1 VSPGDNAHRDDLF
14 VDARSA
20 IEIHSRNRREPSE
33 APSEPDD
40 EVMDLRSRL
49 AASEARFEAIV
60 ERSSDGVLVV
70 DNEGAIRFA
79 NAAAAAMLAR
89 SRNELID
96 HPVGFAV
103 LAGDVTQVE
112 LLRPGG
118 HLIFAEMRV
127 VDTGWEGQP
136 CRLALLR
143 DVTERRQA
151 EAELAQRATH
161 DHLTRLP
168 NRFLLNDRVLQ
179 ALARLKRT
187 HTSLAV
193 FVLDLDEFK
202 AVNDDFGHLA
212 GDEVLVEA
220 ARRIEETLRPAD
232 SAARFGGDEFVLVC
246 EAMTRAEAKA
256 LAARLTA
263 AFDEPMLVTGHS
275 INVSVSVGYTVA
287 TDPKAT
293 PESLIDAADK
303 SMYRVKRGEQ
313 SSATRRSQS

>member
-1 VSPGDNAHRDDLF
+1 VSPGDNAHCDDRF
-14 VDARSA
+14 GDARTSIA
-20 IEIHSRNRREPSE
+20 THSVNPSE
-33 APSEPDD
+33 SSKAPHKPDD
-40 EVMDLRSRL
+40 EVVDLRLRL

-70 DNEGAIRFA
+70 DDEGAIRFA
-79 NAAAAAMLAR
+79 NAAAATMLAR
-89 SRNELID
+89 SRDELID
-96 HPVGFAV
+96 RPVGFAV
-103 LAGDVTQVE
+103 LAGDVTEVE

-118 HLIFAEMRV
+118 QLIFAEMRV
-127 VDTGWEGQP
+127 VDTSWEGQP

-143 DVTERRQA
+143 DVTERRQIA
-151 EAELAQRATH
+151 DELARRATH

-168 NRFLLNDRVLQ
+168 NRFLLDDRVLQ

-187 HTSLAV
+187 RSSLAV
-193 FVLDLDEFK
+193 FVVDIDEFK
-202 AVNDDFGHLA
+202 AVNDHFGHLT

-246 EAMTRAEAKA
+246 EAMTRSEAKA

-263 AFDEPMLVTGHS
+263 AFDEPMLVTGRS
-275 INVSVSVGYTVA
+275 IHVSVSVGFTVA
-287 TDPKAT
+287 TDPTAT

-313 SSATRRSQS
+313 SSAARRSQL